1 MVNVLQIKLSYV
13 SQKAWLKM
21 NEFHERIEKS
31 VKLLSY
37 KIKNFDEE
45 KLKTEEGN
53 IEYNALIVKKAIL
66 AEKLKYR
73 PESPLKVFARKLM
86 RKIKGETLIC
96 DRF

>member
-1 MVNVLQIKLSYV
+1 MIHVLHEITLFY
-13 SQKAWLKM
+13 SQKHGLRM
-21 NEFHERIEKS
+21 NEIQERIEKS

-53 IEYNALIVKKAIL
+53 IEYNKMIVKKAVLADKLKPHTKSPIKAF
-66 AEKLKYR
+66 AEKLI
-73 PESPLKVFARKLM
+73 
-86 RKIKGETLIC
+86 RKIQGKTLIC